1 LPFSKQAKAYVPGGS
16 ENTPAWVEPVFTSAT
31 SPKLRKSSS
40 ALSPFFLAS
49 AAMSLALLPDG
60 SASSTNSWVISPDSR
75 LVRVM
80 IDSPDLMLV
89 GMPLYLNFCT
99 DAL

>member
-1 LPFSKQAKAYVPGGS
+1 MGD
-16 ENTPAWVEPVFTSAT
+16 
-31 SPKLRKSSS
+31 
-40 ALSPFFLAS
+40 LA
-49 AAMSLALLPDG
+49 
-60 SASSTNSWVISPDSR
+60 DSR